1 VLPALLSRDF
11 NRRRFHQK
19 EIFSSLPARPLLK
32 FLLLYGLKRGFLD
45 GRAGLRYAL
54 LQSFYE
60 YMIVLK
66 REEKDMPAPV
76 SAALSQPLRELH
88 ANPGFDD

>member
-1 VLPALLSRDF
+1 ML
-11 NRRRFHQK
+11 
-19 EIFSSLPARPLLK
+19 
-32 FLLLYGLKRGFLD
+32 GKRGFLD

-66 REEKDMPAPV
+66 RSEAT
-76 SAALSQPLRELH
+76 R
-88 ANPGFDD
+88 